1 MQFVASHHSVTH
13 LTNSPSGC
21 NPDATVRC
29 DDPATITGTNGSNA
43 PLVNGTFVLNDA
55 NVQTNNTSGGG
66 YNGSSW
72 NTVRDYQFS
81 YEQSGPTQITDP
93 VTGKNL
99 SSAGYLDLTKFQQV
113 GDDSATAYPPMN
125 FGYSGQTEYY
135 EDGSYTPY
143 STTFCGPTWN
153 TGGNG
158 GACDLWSQS
167 YDGNS
172 RYLATIDNG
181 QGLEQTVAWN
191 LARNNTHGVNSGV
204 PADIVNPLYCNGL
217 SGAQKATYPCNSA
230 DDQAWSRIVATGRTD
245 TVNQLTQAGQGG
257 TQTTLPVASDWA
269 YTYQL
274 SSLIAKECTDC
285 VAGMYWGNQN
295 DGDYMDYY
303 NGKFMGFAQASIS
316 NPDGSVVTH
325 KYEATEGWG
334 VYTLNT
340 TLVPS
345 CPSTLP
351 PISGTC
357 QLSPWWDVANAGH
370 GLETETDYL
379 DTDGTTLLKKTTAT
393 YNAVC
398 PPSGVSATPQYTG
411 SGSSFGPWGSNQV
424 SELDHNNPVAVCD
437 VQQTQQ
443 VTTTY
448 DGTAN
453 SITATD
459 NSTYDTY
466 GQVTQT
472 QRISSSGGGSP
483 TTIYDKTA
491 YIRNDGLTLPPAQR
505 STTNQSP
512 SSSTSWWN
520 GAYLIDLP
528 ALQTV
533 EDSASGGGRY
543 SCNYT
548 LYDGAAY
555 TTGQASGLTKGNVS
569 EQDTYTGCGTT
580 PSYTPSGKVGATT
593 SYDPYGNATASQD
606 PDAYSGDAAHKGAP
620 GTSCAGNTTCA
631 QYDGTTQA
639 KTTGSSNAG
648 NLTSA
653 SGYDTT
659 PAYGFGLWP
668 KTTTDANGQTT
679 TYTYDA
685 LGRMLTMVAPGQTS
699 GPATQTTAYYNVCG
713 TTSPSSPCV
722 EVDTT
727 TRTSG
732 SSSVL
737 SRQFYDGEN
746 RLVET
751 RTAAPG
757 GQDVV
762 QYTLY
767 NAAGQAAQS
776 SVKYFVTAYTGPG
789 GVAAAYSTPDSTQ
802 DGTLTAYDG
811 LGRMTQATDALSNVG
826 KISYSIVCNAPGT
839 SDAACYEQ
847 TLAVDPN
854 SHQQGSLSD
863 AFGRA
868 IYAQRYSGASAG
880 TYAVSSTAKTSY
892 DSMGRVTQTQQP
904 DGHTAT
910 ASYDAA
916 GHLTSAT
923 DPDRGLT
930 SFAYDSNGNLTQQ
943 TDARCGTSLPQTAC
957 SAGTAYTGYDG
968 LNRPIW
974 RNTSNMPSGAYV
986 TYSYDGS
993 PTSNGLGHLTAE
1005 VFRGSAGTG
1014 ANPFS
1019 GAYTYAYDAHGRTIR
1034 TDQTMG
1040 GAGQCPSAVEAHY
1053 ARIR

>member
-1 MQFVASHHSVTH
+1 M
-13 LTNSPSGC
+13 PS
-21 NPDATVRC
+21 
-29 DDPATITGTNGSNA
+29 
-43 PLVNGTFVLNDA
+43 
-55 NVQTNNTSGGG
+55 
-66 YNGSSW
+66 
-72 NTVRDYQFS
+72 
-81 YEQSGPTQITDP
+81 
-93 VTGKNL
+93 
-99 SSAGYLDLTKFQQV
+99 
-113 GDDSATAYPPMN
+113 
-125 FGYSGQTEYY
+125 
-135 EDGSYTPY
+135 
-143 STTFCGPTWN
+143 
-153 TGGNG
+153 
-158 GACDLWSQS
+158 
-167 YDGNS
+167 
-172 RYLATIDNG
+172 
-181 QGLEQTVAWN
+181 
-191 LARNNTHGVNSGV
+191 
-204 PADIVNPLYCNGL
+204 
-217 SGAQKATYPCNSA
+217 
-230 DDQAWSRIVATGRTD
+230 
-245 TVNQLTQAGQGG
+245 
-257 TQTTLPVASDWA
+257 
-269 YTYQL
+269 
-274 SSLIAKECTDC
+274 
-285 VAGMYWGNQN
+285 
-295 DGDYMDYY
+295 
-303 NGKFMGFAQASIS
+303 
-316 NPDGSVVTH
+316 
-325 KYEATEGWG
+325 
-334 VYTLNT
+334 
-340 TLVPS
+340 
-345 CPSTLP
+345 
-351 PISGTC
+351 
-357 QLSPWWDVANAGH
+357 
-370 GLETETDYL
+370 
-379 DTDGTTLLKKTTAT
+379 
-393 YNAVC
+393 
-398 PPSGVSATPQYTG
+398 
-411 SGSSFGPWGSNQV
+411 
-424 SELDHNNPVAVCD
+424 
-437 VQQTQQ
+437 
-443 VTTTY
+443 
-448 DGTAN
+448 DGTA
-453 SITATD
+453 
-459 NSTYDTY
+459 
-466 GQVTQT
+466 GE
-472 QRISSSGGGSP
+472 SSRSQAREAPARALHRRQG
-483 TTIYDKTA
+483 A
-491 YIRNDGLTLPPAQR
+491 MAQR
-505 STTNQSP
+505 QTFVSRLLDPLCATF
-512 SSSTSWWN
+512 
-520 GAYLIDLP
+520 GAR
-528 ALQTV
+528 
-533 EDSASGGGRY
+533 GRRY

-957 SAGTAYTGYDG
+957 SAGTAFTGYDG

-974 RNTSNMPSGAYV
+974 RNTSNTPSGAYV

-1014 ANPFS
+1014 ANHLLRRLHLRLRCAGPDDSHRPDDGRCGPMSVGGS
-1019 GAYTYAYDAHGRTIR
+1019 GLDLPGCRQPRAGGEPERRRGRHLDRLGWRDGYRRDERPVPLRRARAFGRRDALGACRL
-1034 TDQTMG
+1034 TDQYRSLGQGGRDGPRQHRSECAVLCRAGDAGQRHRGAVSRYGGYGGRASLDRQRRRARLCGG
-1040 GAGQCPSAVEAHY
+1040 GAPERVHL
-1053 ARIR
+1053 